1 MRENKEPVIL
11 SKDEI
16 RSTYVTLDTIYTPLT
31 LVVSSDNKNNLIYAK
46 TYRVTKANIDV
57 YSLRHEYAVEQLIY
71 RITGICCNVYDDML
85 ARACICLTKNT
96 CCHAWTERKQNFII
110 LPDSDLLPAN
120 LYWITIF
127 ELVYKLKY
135 PQSNNTNKCFVYA
148 LNCMLKAGMMTI
160 DDCINADKAKLTR
173 HTPLYTYT
181 LYDICAHLKGNKLRI
196 PKSVHR
202 YYKIF
207 GKRLK
212 RKYKK
217 DQMPGGHVFHLPK
230 KNDVNDVAEAYTDA
244 ICKCIKLNQPIE
256 AEDITKRKNSK
267 AQFADVRQM
276 KYNIDLSYVCAYLYV
291 NGEPARDCYIYS
303 NPWSFVK
310 YSILQMEGEAR
321 AVTHHIYL
329 ASEYFIENTIVENS
343 IRLLFILYH
352 ECAHV
357 YHWRAIERYNSM
369 SSIEAHCN
377 KKCGVTYECHAHK
390 FALWYLIMND
400 ISIEIINSAISNW
413 CNTICTRTGRSLTY
427 SYQVLLRYCRWLSY
441 LNSKYGKLYIP
452 IDLGY
457 IFVNRETGKLYKPN
471 DEISVLTSD
480 NVFKHI

>member
-1 MRENKEPVIL
+1 MRKNKEPIIL
-11 SKDEI
+11 SKDKI
-16 RSTYVTLDTIYTPLT
+16 CRIYITLDTIYTPLT
-31 LVVSSDNKNNLIYAK
+31 SVVSSDNKNNMIYAK

-57 YSLRHEYAVEQLIY
+57 CSLKHEYAVEQLIY
-71 RITGICCNVYDDML
+71 RITGMCCNVYDNML
-85 ARACICLTKNT
+85 ARACICLTKHT

-120 LYWITIF
+120 LYWITVF

-160 DDCINADKAKLTR
+160 DDCINADIMKPKHCPL
-173 HTPLYTYT
+173 LYTYS
-181 LYDICAHLKGNKLRI
+181 LHDICTYLKGNKLRI

-230 KNDVNDVAEAYTDA
+230 QSDANAVAEVYTDA

-276 KYNIDLSYVCAYLYV
+276 KYNIDPSYVCAYLYV
-291 NGEPARDCYIYS
+291 NGEPARDCHIYS

-310 YSILQMEGEAR
+310 YSMLQYGGA
-321 AVTHHIYL
+321 AGTVTKHIYL

-357 YHWRAIERYNSM
+357 YHWRAIKRYNSI
-369 SSIEAHCN
+369 SSSEAHRN
-377 KKCGVTYECHAHK
+377 KKCGVTYEHHANK
-390 FALWYLIMND
+390 FALWHLIMND
-400 ISIEIINSAISNW
+400 ISIEIINSTISNW
-413 CNTICTRTGRSLTY
+413 CNTMCTRASCSLPY

-457 IFVNRETGKLYKPN
+457 IFVNRKTGKLYKPN
-471 DEISVLTSD
+471 DEIKCI
-480 NVFKHI
+480 N